1 MGKLL
6 STLER
11 SGRFKPIV
19 HDGGALQVGPAV
31 SDVVRVEEQEPQHPQ
46 HSVDGEHP
54 WWLVNPPLR
63 SAGVDA
69 LVVEAL
75 RYLDSQDGQGREE
88 QELFSGAVED
98 HILRSAINS
107 ALQKLTKRLRFSGK
121 EVDTAYEE
129 LVSLFQGTGP
139 LAPLLEDA
147 LITDIF
153 VDSHSEIRCLRKGKA
168 LDTPFRFRNAE
179 EFNLFVRLICV
190 RSRVPFDEPVVEFSL
205 RDKYGTRVSLV
216 HQALREANEP
226 GLVLRIPRLP
236 QASLFELIKRK
247 TLAPQTARWLG
258 EVVASGEA
266 NILIVGASATGKTTL
281 AAALLG
287 QVRSDE
293 RVCVIEDIPE
303 LPANGQLLE
312 RLLTK
317 PRSSELGA
325 VKPDTLLRAAL
336 RRAPHRIVFGEI
348 RDIEA
353 PVFLKAVETG
363 HGGAIATLH
372 AGTAEK
378 GLWRLVDILR
388 EYIHSDESGLLKRI
402 SKSVD
407 LVITMAQ
414 RDESPI
420 ITGIFEVKELD
431 TGATTEFN
439 LTELL
444 GVSRVEGE
452 RKWSCSVEDSRWIK
466 LMKERGVG
474 LPV

>member
-19 HDGGALQVGPAV
+19 HDGGALQVGPSSGEAN
-31 SDVVRVEEQEPQHPQ
+31 RHEEPQPREPFNI
-46 HSVDGEHP
+46 VEGEHP

-75 RYLDSQDGQGREE
+75 RCLDNQEE
-88 QELFSGAVED
+88 QGLFSGSVED
-98 HILRSAINS
+98 HLLRSAINT

-121 EVDTAYEE
+121 DVDTAYEE

-139 LAPLLEDA
+139 LAPLLEDSS
-147 LITDIF
+147 ITDIF

-168 LDTPFRFRNAE
+168 LDTPFRFRTAE

-205 RDKYGTRVSLV
+205 RDQYGTRVSLV
-216 HQALREANEP
+216 HRALREANEP

-258 EVVASGEA
+258 EVVANGAA
-266 NILIVGASATGKTTL
+266 NILIVGSSATGKTTL

-303 LPANGQLLE
+303 LPTNGQLLE

-372 AGTAEK
+372 AGSAEK

-388 EYIHSDESGLLKRI
+388 DYINSDESGLLRRI

-414 RDESPI
+414 KDESPI
-420 ITGIFEVKELD
+420 LTGIYEVTDLESAEATSFSLIELMTASD
-431 TGATTEFN
+431 ED
-439 LTELL
+439 
-444 GVSRVEGE
+444 GE
-452 RKWSCSVEDSRWIK
+452 RRWSCVAKDSRWIR
-466 LMKERGVG
+466 LMRDQG
-474 LPV
+474 LGSLV